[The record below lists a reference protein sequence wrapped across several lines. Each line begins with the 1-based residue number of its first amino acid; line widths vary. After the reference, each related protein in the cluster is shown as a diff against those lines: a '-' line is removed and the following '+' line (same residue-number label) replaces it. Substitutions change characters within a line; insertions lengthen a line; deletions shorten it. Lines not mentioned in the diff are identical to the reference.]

1 MRRGMGRGLFF
12 WENASLARTNSEPWR
27 IGVLFS
33 QSGTTA
39 LIERTQLNGA
49 LLAIAQINARGG
61 IRGRP
66 IEPVV
71 YDPQSSPAEY
81 ARYAER
87 LLSEDG
93 VRIIVGGYMSSTRKA
108 MLPIVERRNAL
119 LAYPAMYEGF
129 EFSRNVIYA
138 GATPN
143 QHSVPLAR
151 HLIANFGKRFYL
163 VGTRYVFPVES
174 NRVMTTL
181 VTEHKGQIVAER
193 YVAFQDGQSTFD
205 EIIRDVRAKA
215 AEVIF
220 TTVVGEN
227 ASCLYRAYRDAGL
240 DPATLPIASLTT
252 TETEVAHIGAD
263 VLAGHLTAAT
273 YFQSLPGPVNKAF
286 VEGYRARYGAE
297 ATTNALCEGA
307 YFQTLLL
314 ADGLEDADSADP
326 EVLLPLLLGRTI
338 DAPQG
343 LVRMDQDNHHCYLWP
358 RIGRVA
364 QDGQFEVLV
373 NPSRPVKPDP
383 YMVDHDLD
391 DWGNGAMDGRLAGL
405 AS

>member
-1 MRRGMGRGLFF
+1 MSRSSS
-12 WENASLARTNSEPWR
+12 EPSSSEPWR

-49 LLAIAQINARGG
+49 LLAIAQVNERGG
-61 IRGRP
+61 VRGRP
-66 IEPVV
+66 LEPVV
-71 YDPQSSPAEY
+71 YDPQSSPADY

-138 GATPN
+138 GAIPN

-151 HLIANFGKRFYL
+151 HLIANYGKRFYL

-181 VTEHKGQIVAER
+181 LTEHRGQVVAER
-193 YVAFQDGQSTFD
+193 YVSFEDGQSTFD

-227 ASCLYRAYRDAGL
+227 AACLYRAYRDAGL
-240 DPATLPIASLTT
+240 DPAKLPIASLTT
-252 TETEVAHIGAD
+252 TETEVAHIGAE

-273 YFQSLPGPVNKAF
+273 YFQSLPGPVNRAF
-286 VEGYRARYGAE
+286 VEAYRARYGAE

-307 YFQTLLL
+307 YLQTLLL
-314 ADGLEDADSADP
+314 ADGLEEAGSTDP
-326 EVLLPLLLGRTI
+326 EVLLPPLLDCTI

-343 LVRMDQDNHHCYLWP
+343 LVHMDPDNHHCYLSP

-364 QDGQFEVLV
+364 ADGQFEVLV

-383 YMVDHDLD
+383 YMVEHDRD
-391 DWGNGAMDGRLAGL
+391 DWGNGAVDSPLADL
-405 AS
+405 AD